1 MSSTDHSRPYQ
12 GHTMNT
18 CEVNTGKSIKSST
31 KLIMRWAN
39 MGCIRKRHVPKWS
52 RSFAVLPLAML
63 QHRVIPSTRPWR
75 SIRFASQLSQSST
88 DGLRLCMFCQ
98 TLPTVLTSK
107 TAAVKTTAM
116 TPGRNAENARKPSSI
131 LSRMPRMNA
140 LHNGPSSLT
149 YFFPLGLSDR
159 PQSRIRRN
167 SDTEQKNP
175 NGHVEVAA
183 AVHRTP
189 RPRATSFISAR
200 SAQKRDHAAE
210 KWFTDVRELD
220 IHNVDQPDG
229 LKSLP
234 RKKRM
239 WSEPPKQHEMRPRT
253 DLNALFAPSTVRCA
267 TSLRL
272 QTKREL
278 AGDYTSYLP
287 GRYADPHRLP
297 IAYARLVLG
306 RNKHIPL
313 NAQTGALNVIEEAI
327 RGKTTRQGK

>member
-1 MSSTDHSRPYQ
+1 
-12 GHTMNT
+12 
-18 CEVNTGKSIKSST
+18 
-31 KLIMRWAN
+31 
-39 MGCIRKRHVPKWS
+39 
-52 RSFAVLPLAML
+52 
-63 QHRVIPSTRPWR
+63 
-75 SIRFASQLSQSST
+75 
-88 DGLRLCMFCQ
+88 
-98 TLPTVLTSK
+98 
-107 TAAVKTTAM
+107 VKTTA
-116 TPGRNAENARKPSSI
+116 TTSGNAENTRTPSSI
-131 LSRMPRMNA
+131 LSR
-140 LHNGPSSLT
+140 
-149 YFFPLGLSDR
+149 LSNR
-159 PQSRIRRN
+159 TQLKIRRN
-167 SDTEQKNP
+167 SDTEQKSL

-220 IHNVDQPDG
+220 IHNVDKPDD

-253 DLNALFAPSTVRCA
+253 DLNALFAPSTAA

-278 AGDYTSYLP
+278 GGDYTSYLP
-287 GRYADPHRLP
+287 GGSADPHRLP

-306 RNKHIPL
+306 RNKYIPL
-313 NAQTGALNVIEEAI
+313 NAQTGALNIIEEAI
-327 RGKTTRQGK
+327 RGKTGRQVV